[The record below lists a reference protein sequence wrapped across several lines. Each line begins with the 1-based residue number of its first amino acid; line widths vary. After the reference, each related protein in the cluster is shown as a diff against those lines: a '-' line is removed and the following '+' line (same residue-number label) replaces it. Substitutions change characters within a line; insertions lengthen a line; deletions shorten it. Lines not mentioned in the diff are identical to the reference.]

1 MAAFDTETYCKI
13 VVVVDEDIDI
23 FDLADVMWVVATRS
37 RADRDLVFVHR
48 AMGAILD
55 PTSDPVDNT
64 LTKSASTDQARRRR
78 LRRASDDRPRAAR
91 LVFHILIR
99 RLTGANT
106 AKIAFLAPDRPVCVK
121 KYNTKSA
128 GWMRNSLLGGSTEFF
143 ERSTNF
149 DGPNNGLTIE

>member
-1 MAAFDTETYCKI
+1 
-13 VVVVDEDIDI
+13 
-23 FDLADVMWVVATRS
+23 
-37 RADRDLVFVHR
+37 
-48 AMGAILD
+48 MGAILD
-55 PTSDPVDNT
+55 TTSDAADNT
-64 LTKSASTDQARRRR
+64 LTKRRRHDEAWRCR
-78 LRRASDDRPRAAR
+78 LLRASDDQRAWV
-91 LVFHILIR
+91 LHILIR

-128 GWMRNSLLGGSTEFF
+128 GWMRNSLLSGSTEFF